1 MVYRLEALKE
11 YVICLI
17 VEVIERRVFLD
28 GHLLHVAAAS
38 EVCRCVHDYL
48 LTSERFK
55 VARLRVYSCH
65 SQLEAVVDV
74 ELLIDV
80 WHNLA
85 PFVSV
90 EVVAHHQSQVVDES
104 ERHQQE
110 KRIDVLFRHTQRAD
124 GHLHS
129 LAIIVSEEC
138 FDEVAEDE

>member
-11 YVICLI
+11 YVVCLI

-38 EVCRCVHDYL
+38 EVCRCVHHYL
-48 LTSERFK
+48 LTSERLK

-80 WHNLA
+80 WRNLA

-90 EVVAHHQSQVVDES
+90 EVVAHHQP
-104 ERHQQE
+104 
-110 KRIDVLFRHTQRAD
+110 
-124 GHLHS
+124 
-129 LAIIVSEEC
+129 
-138 FDEVAEDE
+138 